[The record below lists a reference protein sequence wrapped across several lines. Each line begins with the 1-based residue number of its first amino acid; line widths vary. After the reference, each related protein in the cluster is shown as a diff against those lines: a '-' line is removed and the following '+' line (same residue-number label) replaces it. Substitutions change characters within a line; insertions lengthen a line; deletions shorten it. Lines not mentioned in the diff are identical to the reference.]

1 MLRDII
7 FLKIYPKAI
16 LCLRLVRWA
25 TTGTRNKPSTYFLK
39 NLPES
44 NFVLEVSAVG
54 YNRYTKQTI
63 NIASAFLQ
71 NEWKTAGG
79 EY

>member
-1 MLRDII
+1 MLRDI
-7 FLKIYPKAI
+7 
-16 LCLRLVRWA
+16 
-25 TTGTRNKPSTYFLK
+25 FLK